1 MKRDRTGKFIH
12 SWEKEPKQAV
22 NLSVTKTAWQI
33 LKQQARERGISRS
46 ELVERY
52 ARSLQS
58 DLSFNKLSS
67 NNVKLDACHQAEETQ
82 QRADNDLEV
91 FVAERTSQLCQANA
105 QLEAQIVELQ
115 RTIEALQSRKFDLT
129 PLQPAQAA
137 LQGDREVIHILES
150 ISDAFIAYDRDW
162 RYTYVNEAAVRLLRK
177 SRNELIGKRVWDVFP
192 PLCGTNVERML
203 HKAVDEQTTLV
214 FEDYYAPLDTWGEVH
229 AYPSAEGLSLF
240 VRDITERKQL
250 EQLLHENAQ
259 AQANQRQWLEAVLNL
274 LPIPLV
280 FIEPQTARFTFSNQ
294 AANEMAGG
302 QIPDDRPAGTYD
314 AEFSCTDA
322 TGQLIPPDQL
332 PAVRVA
338 RGERIHGAELNWH
351 TPTGVY
357 SLLVYA
363 DTLPAMHEQ
372 PATCVMVFQDIRSR
386 KQVELQ
392 LQQSQRF
399 IQQVA
404 DATPGILYIYDLI
417 EQRNVY
423 VNRQIG
429 ELLGYTPEEIQAM
442 GSQLF
447 VQLMHPDDFAT
458 LPDHLER
465 FEHAQDG
472 EVIEREYQMQH
483 ANGEWRW
490 LWSRDLIFTR
500 THDGLP
506 QQVIGISH
514 DISERQAALRERKQA
529 EEALRQQA
537 EALENQQ
544 KWLEA
549 VLDLMPT
556 PMVFIE
562 PGTAKVTFANRIA
575 NELAGGDLPKNKSLE
590 EYAEAYYC
598 TDAAGQRIPTERM
611 PAVLLARGERLENYQ
626 MNWHTPGGIRSTLC
640 YGETLPPMY
649 GHSAIC
655 IISFVDVT
663 KLKQIE
669 ENLRQTEERL
679 QLALSGTGTVA
690 WDMDLRANHVVCSP
704 NALEVWGIQEGT
716 KEDFFAVVHSEDRQ
730 SVVFAYERA
739 LTPEE
744 EYAQEYR
751 VIGPDG
757 TARWLRS
764 QGRVYKDADGQA
776 VRIVG
781 ISIDITEHKQT
792 EQALAANGQRLS
804 LALAAAK
811 MGDWSWDAV
820 TDVVTLSQRAS
831 EIFGIPSGPYM
842 TWTQMRDL
850 LHHEDRQQARL
861 AVEQAIDYER
871 DYDIEYRVLHPD
883 GSERWVAAKG
893 RAQYSV
899 SGDVLGMLGV
909 VLDVTE
915 RKQMEA
921 ELRRREQRFK
931 TLAENSPDIIS
942 RIDSEFRHL
951 YVSPA
956 IEQVTDIPAEE
967 FIGKTNTDLGMPQ
980 ENCRLWHEN
989 WQQIFTTG
997 QSRSIEFSFKAPDG
1011 THWYHSR
1018 FVPEFAADGTVESI
1032 IGYARDVTC
1041 YKRIEQQQRFL
1052 AQASQTFAA
1061 ASLDLQTVLNTI
1073 TQLVSEY
1080 TGDVCVLSL
1089 LSVDKQWL
1097 EPVSVYHVDPEVRQ
1111 FVNELL
1117 SSYPRR
1123 ADEGIGGRVMQ
1134 TGVALLMPVTSQE
1147 EFRAVIKPEY
1157 QRYLE
1162 RFTVYSTLL
1171 VPLKVQGQAIGVL
1184 SLTRNHPGEPHNI
1197 DDQTLFQ
1204 DLADRAAMAIANAQ
1218 LYQQAEL
1225 SRQQAEQTADRNARL
1240 LSVTA
1245 ALSEP
1250 VTPAQ
1255 VAKVIVEQS
1264 TAVLNA
1270 CSAMVAILDK
1280 NGTELEIVHCV
1291 GYSQDLGEWR
1301 RFPITT
1307 QVPLAEAVRTGESI
1321 WEEST
1326 EARVSRYPHLAE
1338 YYAQCNYASWIS
1350 LPLMVEGRA
1359 VGGISLNFTQFS
1371 PLSDDDR
1378 AFVLALTQQCAQ
1390 AIVRAQLYEAEQQAL
1405 AAAVREAARSAAANR
1420 TKDEFLAVLSHE
1432 LRTPMNPILG
1442 WTKFLRAGKLDPS
1455 KTALAL
1461 ETIERNAKLQV
1472 QLIEDLLNISR
1483 ILQGKLS
1490 LNTCPVNL
1498 ESTIEAALKTVDLA
1512 AQAKA
1517 IQIQTHFEQNAVN
1530 VLGDATRLQ
1539 QVIWNLLSNAIKF
1552 TPNDGR
1558 VEIHLKRVG
1567 NQAQITVSDTGKGI
1581 KPDFLPYVF
1590 DYFRQADSS
1599 ITRNFGGLGLGLAI
1613 ARHIVELHGGTIQ
1626 ADSPGEG
1633 QGATFTVRLP
1643 LIPTP
1648 TLAIG
1653 EETLMQDALT
1663 LQGIQILAVDDDA
1676 DNLELVTF
1684 VLEQAGAS
1692 VISVSSATEALQ
1704 RLKQTQFNILLAD
1717 IAMPQM
1723 DGYTLLHQV
1732 RAMPPEQ
1739 GGATPAIALTAY
1751 AGEMNQ
1757 QEAIAAGFQLHIP
1770 KPVDPEVLIEAI
1782 AQIVS
1787 THPTVRLWLRTSER
1801 Y

>member
-1 MKRDRTGKFIH
+1 MKRDRTGKFIY
-12 SWEKEPKQAV
+12 SWEKESKQAV
-22 NLSVTKTAWQI
+22 NLSLTKTAWQI
-33 LKQQARERGISRS
+33 LKQEARERGISRS

-52 ARSLQS
+52 ARTLQS
-58 DLSFNKLSS
+58 DLSFNNLSS
-67 NNVKLDACHQAEETQ
+67 NGKLDACHQAEETQ
-82 QRADNDLEV
+82 QRADHDLEGL
-91 FVAERTSQLCQANA
+91 VAERTSELSQANA
-105 QLEAQIVELQ
+105 QLQVQIVELQ
-115 RTIEALQSRKFDLT
+115 RTIEALQSRQLDFT

-137 LQGDREVIHILES
+137 QQGDAPTANCPGGDREVIHILES
-150 ISDAFIAYDRDW
+150 ITDGFIAYDRDW
-162 RYTYVNEAAVRLLRK
+162 RYTYVNEAAVRLLKK
-177 SRNELIGKRVWDVFP
+177 SRNELIGQRVWDVFP
-192 PLCGTNVERML
+192 LLCGTNIERML
-203 HKAVDEQTTLV
+203 HKAVDEQTALV

-240 VRDITERKQL
+240 VRDITERKKL
-250 EQLLHENAQ
+250 EQLLQQNAQ
-259 AQANQRQWLEAVLNL
+259 AQASQRQWLEAVLNL

-302 QIPDDRPAGTYD
+302 KIPDNRPAGVYD

-338 RGERIHGAELNWH
+338 RGEKIHGAELNWH

-363 DTLPAMHEQ
+363 DTLPAMHEL
-372 PATCVMVFQDIRSR
+372 PPTCVMVFQDIGSR

-392 LQQSQRF
+392 LHQSQRF
-399 IQQVA
+399 IEQVA
-404 DATPGILYIYDLI
+404 DATPGVLYIYDLI

-423 VNRQIG
+423 ANRQIG
-429 ELLGYTPEEIQAM
+429 EVLGYTLEQIQAM

-447 VQLMHPDDFAT
+447 SQLMHPEDLAT
-458 LPDHLER
+458 LGTHIQR
-465 FEHAQDG
+465 FHQAHDG
-472 EVIEREYQMQH
+472 EIIEREYRMQH

-514 DISERQAALRERKQA
+514 DISARKQA

-590 EYAEAYYC
+590 EYPDAYYC

-611 PAVLLARGERLENYQ
+611 PAVLLARGERLENYE

-640 YGETLPPMY
+640 WGETLPPMY
-649 GHSAIC
+649 GHSAVC
-655 IISFVDVT
+655 IGMFQDVT

-679 QLALSGTGTVA
+679 QLALSGTGTIA
-690 WDMDLRANHVVCSP
+690 WDMDLRANHVLCSP

-716 KEDFFAVVHSEDRQ
+716 GEDFFAVVHSEERQ
-730 SVVFAYERA
+730 SVIEAYERA
-739 LTPEE
+739 LAGEE
-744 EYAQEYR
+744 DYAQEYR

-757 TARWLRS
+757 TTTWLRS
-764 QGRVYKDADGQA
+764 QGRVYKDADGP
-776 VRIVG
+776 VRMVG
-781 ISIDITEHKQT
+781 VSIDISARKQT
-792 EQALAANGQRLS
+792 EQALAANAQRLS

-811 MGDWSWDAV
+811 MGDWSWDAATDIV
-820 TDVVTLSQRAS
+820 TFSQRAA

-842 TWTQMRDL
+842 TWTHMRDL
-850 LHHEDRQQARL
+850 LHHEDREQARL
-861 AVEQAIDYER
+861 AVEQAIRHER
-871 DYDIEYRVLHPD
+871 DYDIEYRVIHAN
-883 GSERWVAAKG
+883 GAERWVAAKG

-899 SGDVLGMLGV
+899 SGDVLSMLGV
-909 VLDVTE
+909 VQDVSD

-942 RIDSEFRHL
+942 RIDSEFRHI

-956 IEQVTDIPAEE
+956 IEQVTGIPAEE
-967 FIGKTNTDLGMPQ
+967 FIGKTNIDLGMPP
-980 ENCRLWHEN
+980 ESCRLWHEN

-997 QSRSIEFSFKAPDG
+997 QSRSIEFNFEALNG
-1011 THWYHSR
+1011 TRWYQSR

-1032 IGYARDVTC
+1032 IGYARDVTEL
-1041 YKRIEQQQRFL
+1041 KRVEQQERFL

-1073 TQLVSEY
+1073 TRLVSEY

-1089 LSVDKQWL
+1089 LSLDGQWL
-1097 EPVSVYHVDPEVRQ
+1097 EPVSVYHVDPQVRQ

-1123 ADEGIGGRVMQ
+1123 VDEGIGGQVMQ
-1134 TGVALLMPVTSQE
+1134 TGEALLMPVTSQE
-1147 EFRAVIKPEY
+1147 ELRAVIKPEY

-1162 RFTVYSTLL
+1162 RFKVYSTLL
-1171 VPLKVQGQAIGVL
+1171 VPLKVRGQAIGVL
-1184 SLTRNHPGEPHNI
+1184 SLTRNHPGEPHNTN
-1197 DDQTLFQ
+1197 DQTLFQ
-1204 DLADRAAMAIANAQ
+1204 NLADRAAMAIANAQ
-1218 LYQQAEL
+1218 LYQQAQL

-1245 ALSEP
+1245 ALSESL
-1250 VTPAQ
+1250 TPPQ

-1270 CSAMVAILDK
+1270 CSAMMAILNK
-1280 NGTELEIVHCV
+1280 NGTELEIVYSV
-1291 GYSQDLGEWR
+1291 GYPQDIGEWR
-1301 RFPITT
+1301 CFPITT
-1307 QVPLAEAVRTGESI
+1307 QVPLAEAVRTGEPI

-1326 EARVSRYPHLAE
+1326 EARVARYPHLAE

-1378 AFVLALTQQCAQ
+1378 AFILALAQQCAQ

-1442 WTKFLRAGKLDPS
+1442 WTKLLREGKLNAS
-1455 KTALAL
+1455 KTAAAL

-1517 IQIQTHFEQNAVN
+1517 IQIQTHFESDVGN

-1552 TPNDGR
+1552 TPNGGR
-1558 VEIHLKRVG
+1558 VEIHLKQVEK
-1567 NQAQITVSDTGKGI
+1567 QAQIVVSDTGKGI
-1581 KPDFLPYVF
+1581 NPDFLPYVF

-1599 ITRNFGGLGLGLAI
+1599 ITRTFGGLGLGLAI

-1626 ADSPGEG
+1626 AESPGEG

-1653 EETLMQDALT
+1653 EEAFMQDALT

-1676 DNLELVTF
+1676 DNLELITF

-1704 RLKQTQFNILLAD
+1704 RLKQTQFDILLAD
-1717 IAMPQM
+1717 IAMPEM
-1723 DGYTLLHQV
+1723 DGYTLL
-1732 RAMPPEQ
+1732 RFLRGMPPEQ
-1739 GGATPAIALTAY
+1739 GGAIPAIALTAY
-1751 AGEMNQ
+1751 AGEINQ
-1757 QEAIAAGFQLHIP
+1757 QQAITAGFQLHIP
-1770 KPVDPEVLIEAI
+1770 KPIDPEVLIEAI

-1787 THPTVRLWLRTSER
+1787 THSTILSDECK
-1801 Y
+1801 

>member
-22 NLSVTKTAWQI
+22 NLSLTKTAWQI

-58 DLSFNKLSS
+58 DLSFNNLSS
-67 NNVKLDACHQAEETQ
+67 NVKLDASYQAAETQ
-82 QRADNDLEV
+82 QRADNDLEGL
-91 FVAERTSQLCQANA
+91 VAERTSELSQANA
-105 QLEAQIVELQ
+105 QLQAQIFELQ
-115 RTIEALQSRKFDLT
+115 RTIEALQSRKQDFT
-129 PLQPAQAA
+129 PPQPAQAA
-137 LQGDREVIHILES
+137 LQGNPEVIHILES
-150 ISDAFIAYDRDW
+150 ITDGFIAYDRHW
-162 RYTYVNEAAVRLLRK
+162 RYTYVNEAAVRLLKK

-192 PLCGTNVERML
+192 LLCGTNIERIM
-203 HKAVDEQTTLV
+203 HKAVDEQTALV

-240 VRDITERKQL
+240 VRDITERKKL
-250 EQLLHENAQ
+250 EQLLQENAQ
-259 AQANQRQWLEAVLNL
+259 AQGNQRQWLEAVLNL

-302 QIPDDRPAGTYD
+302 KILDDRPAGVYD
-314 AEFSCTDA
+314 AEFSCTHA
-322 TGQLIPPDQL
+322 TGQLIPPEQL

-338 RGERIHGAELNWH
+338 RGEKIHGAELNWH

-357 SLLVYA
+357 SLLVDA
-363 DTLPAMHEQ
+363 DTLPAMHGQ
-372 PATCVMVFQDIRSR
+372 PATCVMVFQDIGSR

-392 LQQSQRF
+392 LHQSQRF

-404 DATPGILYIYDLI
+404 DATPGVLYIYDLI

-429 ELLGYTPEEIQAM
+429 ELLGYTPEQIQAM
-442 GSQLF
+442 GSELF
-447 VQLMHPDDFAT
+447 PQLMHPDDFAT
-458 LPDHLER
+458 LPNHLER
-465 FEHAQDG
+465 FDHAQDG
-472 EVIEREYQMQH
+472 EIIEREYRMQH

-490 LWSRDLIFTR
+490 LWSRDLIFMR

-514 DISERQAALRERKQA
+514 DISERKQA

-611 PAVLLARGERLENYQ
+611 PAVLLARGEKLENYE

-640 YGETLPPMY
+640 WGETLPPMY
-649 GHSAIC
+649 GHSAVC
-655 IISFVDVT
+655 IGMFQDVT
-663 KLKQIE
+663 RLKQIE

-679 QLALSGTGTVA
+679 HLALSGTGTIA
-690 WDMDLRANHVVCSP
+690 WDMDLRANHVLCSP

-716 KEDFFAVVHSEDRQ
+716 GEDFFAVVHSEDRQ
-730 SVVFAYERA
+730 NVVFAYKRA
-739 LTPEE
+739 LNGQED
-744 EYAQEYR
+744 YAQEYR
-751 VIGPDG
+751 VIGSDG
-757 TARWLRS
+757 MARWLRS

-776 VRIVG
+776 VRMVG
-781 ISIDITEHKQT
+781 VSIDITERKQT
-792 EQALAANGQRLS
+792 EQALAANAQRLS

-811 MGDWSWDAV
+811 MGDWSWDAA
-820 TDVVTLSQRAS
+820 TDIVTLSQRAA

-842 TWTQMRDL
+842 TWTHMRDL
-850 LHHEDRQQARL
+850 LHKEDRESARL
-861 AVEQAIDYER
+861 AVEQAIRYER
-871 DYDIEYRVLHPD
+871 DYDIEYRVIHPN
-883 GSERWVAAKG
+883 GAERWVASKG

-899 SGDVLGMLGV
+899 SGDVLSMLGV
-909 VLDVTE
+909 VQDVTD

-956 IEQVTDIPAEE
+956 IEQITGIPAEE
-967 FIGKTNTDLGMPQ
+967 FIGKTNIDVGMPP

-997 QSRSIEFSFKAPDG
+997 QSRSIEFNFQALNG
-1011 THWYHSR
+1011 TRWYQSR
-1018 FVPEFAADGTVESI
+1018 FVPELAADGTVESI
-1032 IGYARDVTC
+1032 IGYARDVTEF
-1041 YKRIEQQQRFL
+1041 KRVEQQERFL

-1073 TQLVSEY
+1073 SQLVSEY

-1089 LSVDKQWL
+1089 LSEDGQWL
-1097 EPVSVYHVDPEVRQ
+1097 NPVSVYHVDPQVRQ

-1123 ADEGIGGRVMQ
+1123 ANEGIGGRVMQ

-1147 EFRAVIKPEY
+1147 ELRPVIIPEY

-1162 RFTVYSTLL
+1162 RFKVYSTLL
-1171 VPLKVQGQAIGVL
+1171 VPLKVRGQAIGVL
-1184 SLTRNHPGEPHNI
+1184 SLTRNYPGEPHNTN
-1197 DDQTLFQ
+1197 DQTLFQ
-1204 DLADRAAMAIANAQ
+1204 NLADRAAMAIANAQ
-1218 LYQQAEL
+1218 LYQEAQL

-1245 ALSEP
+1245 ALSESL
-1250 VTPAQ
+1250 TPTE

-1270 CSAMVAILDK
+1270 CSAMMAILNK
-1280 NGTELEIVHCV
+1280 NGTELEIVYSV

-1301 RFPITT
+1301 CFPITT
-1307 QVPLAEAVRTGESI
+1307 QVPLAEAVRTGEPI

-1326 EARVSRYPHLAE
+1326 EARVARYPHLSE
-1338 YYAQCNYASWIS
+1338 YYAQCDYASWVS
-1350 LPLMVEGRA
+1350 LPLIVEGRA
-1359 VGGISLNFTQFS
+1359 VGGISLNFAQFS

-1378 AFVLALTQQCAQ
+1378 AFMVALAQQCAQ
-1390 AIVRAQLYEAEQQAL
+1390 AIARAQLYEAEQQAR

-1442 WTKFLRAGKLDPS
+1442 WTKLLRGGKLDAS
-1455 KTALAL
+1455 KTAVAL

-1490 LNTCPVNL
+1490 LNTCAIDL

-1512 AQAKA
+1512 AQAKT
-1517 IQIQTHFEQNAVN
+1517 IQIQTHFESDVGH

-1539 QVIWNLLSNAIKF
+1539 QVVWNLLSNAIKF
-1552 TPNDGR
+1552 TPNGGR
-1558 VEIHLKRVG
+1558 VEIHLKEVEK
-1567 NQAQITVSDTGKGI
+1567 QAQIIVSDTGKGLSLI
-1581 KPDFLPYVF
+1581 
-1590 DYFRQADSS
+1590 
-1599 ITRNFGGLGLGLAI
+1599 
-1613 ARHIVELHGGTIQ
+1613 HI
-1626 ADSPGEG
+1626 
-1633 QGATFTVRLP
+1633 
-1643 LIPTP
+1643 
-1648 TLAIG
+1648 
-1653 EETLMQDALT
+1653 
-1663 LQGIQILAVDDDA
+1663 
-1676 DNLELVTF
+1676 
-1684 VLEQAGAS
+1684 
-1692 VISVSSATEALQ
+1692 
-1704 RLKQTQFNILLAD
+1704 
-1717 IAMPQM
+1717 
-1723 DGYTLLHQV
+1723 
-1732 RAMPPEQ
+1732 
-1739 GGATPAIALTAY
+1739 
-1751 AGEMNQ
+1751 
-1757 QEAIAAGFQLHIP
+1757 
-1770 KPVDPEVLIEAI
+1770 
-1782 AQIVS
+1782 
-1787 THPTVRLWLRTSER
+1787 
-1801 Y
+1801 